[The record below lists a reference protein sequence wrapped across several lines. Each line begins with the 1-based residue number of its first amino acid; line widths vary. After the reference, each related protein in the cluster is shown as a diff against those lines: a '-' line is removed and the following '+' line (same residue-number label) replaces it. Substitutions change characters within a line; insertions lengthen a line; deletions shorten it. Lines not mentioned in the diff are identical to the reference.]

1 MTGIRKGKL
10 VMNARDFK
18 TAVIRCSFGIFIILQ
33 SAIAQSA
40 EPKTVVD
47 YFLAVPEKYMGYP
60 REEREVLIKGQGI
73 TLDIKNGYLAYKA
86 SDNPEEFEFALFK
99 QTDGTYLVAI
109 NFDADP
115 DFDSKS
121 KLHLLTYNNGRWSEV
136 TKEVLTVPFNGQY
149 IYTLPRVG
157 TTIKV
162 TTIKGK
168 RVHDLIWANDK
179 FQIKK

>member
-1 MTGIRKGKL
+1 
-10 VMNARDFK
+10 MNARCLK
-18 TAVIRCSFGIFIILQ
+18 RILLPSFLWMITIFQ
-33 SAIAQSA
+33 PAIAQLA

-47 YFLAVPEKYMGYP
+47 YFLAVPEKYIGYP

-162 TTIKGK
+162 TTLKGK
-168 RVHDLIWANDK
+168 RVHDLIWANNK